1 MPRSCVKVENS
12 TRATVLADH
21 AELANSP
28 WRLLV
33 GLIPYR
39 RLDPGQGM
47 VLPRTGSI
55 HTVGVRF
62 EIDVIFL
69 DRAGRVLSV
78 RRRVRPFRV
87 AWAPRGTCTA
97 VELPGGMLHAAACE
111 PGDLV
116 VIEPA

>member
-1 MPRSCVKVENS
+1 MPRSCVKIENS
-12 TRATVLADH
+12 TRGAVLADH

-62 EIDVIFL
+62 EIDVLFL
-69 DRAGRVLSV
+69 DRSGKVLAV
-78 RRRVRPFRV
+78 HPHVRPFRI
-87 AWAPRGTCTA
+87 AWAPRGTYTA
-97 VELPGGMLHAAACE
+97 VELPGGVLNGSGCE
-111 PGDLV
+111 AGDMV
-116 VIEPA
+116 MIAPA